1 MRSAAPFVIHIQRE
15 GGLTMTVSKTTK
27 TAPGLRLAKR
37 VWRSF
42 AEAGIFAP
50 AQVSLEHQHLAQ
62 RYVVRGIEA
71 GGAVAAIGHYV
82 TFAGTDGEPLRY
94 LHPLDSVGVNGV
106 HAAVVA
112 QTLVRVEVF
121 RTGHTYQV
129 LISKHAAGE
138 IRNGRRPSIE
148 TEVLFKGLDGYLNL
162 ELWGRDRARAGSA
175 LPQFY
180 TPGGELM
187 EIPAAFESAILGATR
202 GAVCIGCR
210 HSHYLVADSSV
221 PPRDRERSSVVL
233 PVPAS
238 CVQEALG

>member
-1 MRSAAPFVIHIQRE
+1 MA
-15 GGLTMTVSKTTK
+15 VSKTTK

-62 RYVVRGIEA
+62 RYVVRGVEA
-71 GGAVAAIGHYV
+71 GGAVVPVGHYV
-82 TFAGTDGEPLRY
+82 TFAGADGEPLGY
-94 LHPLDSVGVNGV
+94 LHPLDAVGVNGV
-106 HAAVVA
+106 HAVVVA
-112 QTLVRVEVF
+112 QTLVRVEVL
-121 RTGHTYQV
+121 RSGHTYQV
-129 LISKHAAGE
+129 LISRHSVGE
-138 IRNGRRPSIE
+138 VRNGRRPGIE